1 MPNDHADIAALCQ
14 RLGDAHRD
22 KDADAIVD
30 CYAPDAVV
38 YSLAPP
44 LKSTMQCKDIA
55 AWLETWDGPI
65 HVDAR
70 DMDMVVGGDLAWVT
84 ALNHMTGTK
93 VDGKQVDL
101 WFRSTLCFRKNHGVW
116 KIVHDHAS
124 TPFYMDGSLRAAV
137 DLRPS

>member
-1 MPNDHADIAALCQ
+1 MANDHADIAALCQ

-44 LKSTMQCKDIA
+44 LKNAMQRDDIA

-65 HVDAR
+65 LVDVQ

-93 VDGKQVDL
+93 VDGKQEDL
-101 WFRSTLCFRKNHGVW
+101 WFRATLCFRKNGGVW
-116 KIVHDHAS
+116 KIVHDHSS
-124 TPFYMDGSLRAAV
+124 TPFYMDASLRAAV
-137 DLRPS
+137 DLRP